1 MRLIDQRGN
10 EDVGS
15 LRADEALCIFT
26 RNKQIL
32 WRQSSMYSSSGQL
45 FSMLSS
51 VSKKASS
58 ERGKECM
65 MRQNK
70 QKILPAF
77 ILHIC
82 Y

>member
-58 ERGKECM
+58 VLVMLVWRSKSEKGLTR
-65 MRQNK
+65 
-70 QKILPAF
+70 
-77 ILHIC
+77 
-82 Y
+82 